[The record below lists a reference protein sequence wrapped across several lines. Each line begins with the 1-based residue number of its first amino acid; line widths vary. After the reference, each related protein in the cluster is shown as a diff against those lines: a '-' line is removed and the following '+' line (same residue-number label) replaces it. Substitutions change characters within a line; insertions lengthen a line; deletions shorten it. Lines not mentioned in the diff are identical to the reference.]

1 MLYCS
6 IYGIVTLL
14 VTDRLCLIEQPPRGS
29 RCLGRATR
37 VTFLACW
44 GFRPMPIRILIA
56 DDDPTIRLLLRRFV
70 EGHASPEVCDEAGNG
85 VEALEKARRIV
96 PDLVILDCAMPVMT
110 GLQAACEIA
119 KTFPALPMLLVS
131 VQQLSPALAQAA
143 REAGLKGAVTK
154 DRRSEVV
161 AAVGALL
168 RN

>member
-1 MLYCS
+1 MLYGS
-6 IYGIVTLL
+6 IYGIVTLR

-85 VEALEKARRIV
+85 VEARRIV